1 MASLETLLTNSIYFS
16 YFPLA
21 LGIFTRKVKKKYK
34 KYKKDRKSILSFAKI
49 CKKKSK
55 NRNTD
60 WDPRILIDQIFKAFK
75 LS

>member
-1 MASLETLLTNSIYFS
+1 MASLETLLTNSSYFN

-21 LGIFTRKVKKKYK
+21 LEIFTRKVKKYK

-55 NRNTD
+55 NQNTD